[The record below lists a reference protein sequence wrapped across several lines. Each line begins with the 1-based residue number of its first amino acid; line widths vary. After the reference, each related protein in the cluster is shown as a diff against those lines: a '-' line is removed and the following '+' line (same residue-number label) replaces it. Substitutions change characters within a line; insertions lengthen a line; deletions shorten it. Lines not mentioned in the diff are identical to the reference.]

1 MDGIFVSR
9 MPERKITGK
18 AHKDTM
24 RSQKFIEQGHN
35 FTVVKKSLK
44 SITKQEIESIINNL
58 EFRILYLSDK
68 AMYDDIYEKMKEAN
82 FKAEKAFAEEYR
94 KHSKNGN
101 SPIVRSIK
109 VPSAG
114 SVGVKLK
121 NEAIAENAS
130 MVGVDVFKKDSQ
142 YYLVPIYVSDF
153 VKKELPNKAI
163 IANKSEEDWIEMTK
177 EYKFIFSLYPND
189 LVKIKKKNEKEFYAY
204 YISTHRGTGAI
215 NLLLPNG
222 EKKIEGVGVKNLE
235 IFEKYQVSILGE
247 RSKVKKEKRKGVN

>member
-1 MDGIFVSR
+1 
-9 MPERKITGK
+9 
-18 AHKDTM
+18 
-24 RSQKFIEQGHN
+24 
-35 FTVVKKSLK
+35 
-44 SITKQEIESIINNL
+44 
-58 EFRILYLSDK
+58 
-68 AMYDDIYEKMKEAN
+68 MYDDIYEKMKEAN

-101 SPIVRSIK
+101 SPIVISIK

-114 SVGVKLK
+114 STGVKLK

-130 MVGVDVFKKDSQ
+130 MVRVDVFKKDSK

-163 IANKSEEDWIEMTK
+163 IAFENEKKWIEMTE
-177 EYKFIFSLYPND
+177 EYKFEFSLYPND

-204 YISTHRGTGAI
+204 YTTTQRSTGAI
-215 NLLLPNG
+215 NLLSPNG
-222 EKKIEGVGVKNLE
+222 EKKIEGVGVKSLE

-247 RSKVKKEKRKGVN
+247 RSKIKKEKREGVN